1 MDINSL
7 ILVPLVVLLD
17 AYFGEPRYYHPL
29 IGFGTL
35 AQQIEKKLNND
46 SVVLGVIGWMVLVLP
61 LVSLTWF
68 LSSLFGVW
76 FDVLIA
82 YLALGARSLWQHSQ
96 QVYVALE
103 ANNLELARK
112 RVAWIVS
119 RDTAHLT
126 EEELS
131 KATVESLL
139 ENGSDAIFATL
150 FWFIVAGAEGAML
163 YRLSNTLDA
172 MWGYRS
178 TRYQFYGYFTA
189 KVDDV
194 LNWIPARLTALSYA
208 VFGDFKTAWHCWKT
222 QGNQWYSPNA
232 GPVMAA
238 GAGALNLTLGG
249 AAIYN
254 GQLKQRLDLGK
265 GDTAK
270 AKDINRAW
278 KMIQQSLLLWC
289 LIAFFLGL
297 SFYVYSL

>member
-35 AQQIEKKLNND
+35 AQKIEKKLNND

-238 GAGALNLTLGG
+238 GAGALNLILGG

>member
-35 AQQIEKKLNND
+35 AQKIEKKLNND